1 MAGRTQLTVSGEGS
15 RDAYLIDDPEY
26 TPFKE
31 LFHKRTAFAT
41 QTVNL
46 EHLGEGT
53 PDFGQTL
60 RFKIASNTGDVL
72 TNLAFRMTLPRT
84 ARSATGWVESI
95 GHAIIERVDF
105 IMGDVVIQRLTSDE
119 LTIHSEHHVTQTKQN
134 ALAQL
139 IGKYPIRSAG
149 TRVGS
154 KSILYYL
161 GSQATT
167 ETKWIVDL
175 PFWFYMKEHLAVPLC
190 ALHKQEVFVEVKL
203 RDYAPLVVSYQ
214 NISSDPDVDNA
225 TRPTLG
231 TTPHLVDFTMD
242 AEVVFVDEFERSK
255 IQNTPVDYVIPQYQR
270 QEFTVAAGQT
280 TARLRT
286 SFINPVKELLCVIQR
301 EDLGQELQFCS
312 PLDFDNIT
320 TDAGTGYGK
329 YSATPPF
336 RGQILYEHLQSMSLT
351 FDGTPVLDTITG
363 NAMFLKA
370 VMGGIHHSKTQLI
383 RRFYSYSWALEP
395 ERDVPS
401 GAINMSFIKD
411 QLVDLVLNPNPDYSR
426 QVRLIAVSL
435 NVLRISEGYGRTLF
449 DDNR

>member
-1 MAGRTQLTVSGEGS
+1 MAGRTQLAVSGEGS

-26 TPFKE
+26 TPFRE
-31 LFHKRTAFAT
+31 VFHKRTAYAT

-46 EHLGEGT
+46 EHLGEGM

-60 RFKIASNTGDVL
+60 RFKIASNIGDLL

-84 ARSATGWVESI
+84 GRSATGWVESI
-95 GHAIIERVDF
+95 GHAIIERVDL

-134 ALAQL
+134 ALSQL

-167 ETKWIVDL
+167 ESKWIVDL

-190 ALHKQEVFVEVKL
+190 ALYKQEVFVEVKL

-225 TRPTLG
+225 TRPTLS
-231 TTPHLVDFTMD
+231 TTPHLVNFTMD
-242 AEVVFVDEFERSK
+242 AEVVFVDEFERTK
-255 IQNTPVDYVIPQYQR
+255 IQHSAVDYVIHQYQR
-270 QEFTVAAGQT
+270 QEFTVAAGVT

-286 SFINPVKELLCVIQR
+286 SFNNPVKELLCDPARGFGSGITILFTLGFRQHHDRRRDWVWEIQR
-301 EDLGQELQFCS
+301 RGWTDSVRTPQEHEFDVRRHARVGHGDRERALPQGGHGWDPSQQDPTDSTFLQ
-312 PLDFDNIT
+312 LLVGART
-320 TDAGTGYGK
+320 REG
-329 YSATPPF
+329 
-336 RGQILYEHLQSMSLT
+336 R
-351 FDGTPVLDTITG
+351 
-363 NAMFLKA
+363 A
-370 VMGGIHHSKTQLI
+370 VGG
-383 RRFYSYSWALEP
+383 
-395 ERDVPS
+395 
-401 GAINMSFIKD
+401 D
-411 QLVDLVLNPNPDYSR
+411 QH
-426 QVRLIAVSL
+426 
-435 NVLRISEGYGRTLF
+435 VLRQRPIGGSRASPEPRLLETRSSHRGVRERVA
-449 DDNR
+449 NQ

>member
-1 MAGRTQLTVSGEGS
+1 MAGRTQLAISGEGS

-26 TPFKE
+26 TPFRE
-31 LFHKRTAFAT
+31 IFHKRTAFAT

-46 EHLGEGT
+46 EHEGEGK
-53 PDFGQTL
+53 PDFGQTV
-60 RFKIASNTGDVL
+60 RFRIASNTGDLL

-84 ARSATGWVESI
+84 NRSATGYVESI
-95 GHAIIERVDF
+95 GHAIIERVDLL
-105 IMGDVVIQRLTSDE
+105 MGDVVVQRLTSDE

-167 ETKWIVDL
+167 QSKWIVDL
-175 PFWFYMKEHLAVPLC
+175 PFWFYTKEHLAVPLC
-190 ALHKQEVFVEVKL
+190 ALYKQEIFVEVKL
-203 RDYAPLVVSYQ
+203 REYAPLIVSYQ
-214 NISSDPDVDNA
+214 NISADPDVDNA
-225 TRPTLG
+225 TRPTLAS
-231 TTPHLVDFTMD
+231 PIHLVDFTLD
-242 AEVVFVDEFERSK
+242 VEVAFVDEFERAK
-255 IQNTPVDYVIPQYQR
+255 IQHAPVDYVIPQYQR
-270 QEFTVAAGQT
+270 EIFTVPAGAT

-286 SFINPVKELLCVIQR
+286 SFTNPVRELICVIQR

-320 TDAGTGYGK
+320 TNAGTGYGK
-329 YSATPPF
+329 YSAQD
-336 RGQILYEHLQSMSLT
+336 GQILYEHLKSMSLT

-363 NAMFLKA
+363 NALFLKA
-370 VMGGIHHSKTQLI
+370 VIGGIHHSKTQLI

-395 ERDVPS
+395 EKDASS
-401 GAINMSFIKD
+401 GSINMSFIKD
-411 QLVDLVLNPNPDYSR
+411 QLVDLVLHPNPDYAR
-426 QVRLIAVSL
+426 QIRMIAVST
-435 NVLRISEGYGRTLF
+435 NVLRVSEGYGRTLF

>member
-1 MAGRTQLTVSGEGS
+1 MAGRTQLAVSGEGS

-31 LFHKRTAFAT
+31 LFHKHSAFAM

-46 EHLGEGT
+46 EHVGQGK
-53 PDFGQTL
+53 PDFGQTI
-60 RFKIASNTGDVL
+60 RFRVASNTGDLL

-84 ARSATGWVESI
+84 NRSATGYVESI

-105 IMGDVVIQRLTSDE
+105 LLGDVVVQRLTSDE
-119 LTIHSEHHVTQTKQN
+119 LTIHSEHHMTQTQQN
-134 ALAQL
+134 ALSQL

-167 ETKWIVDL
+167 ESKWIVDL

-190 ALHKQEVFVEVKL
+190 ALYKQEVFVEVKL

-225 TRPTLG
+225 TRPTL
-231 TTPHLVDFTMD
+231 PSPVHLVDFTMD
-242 AEVVFVDEFERSK
+242 AEVVFVDDFERTKLQSV
-255 IQNTPVDYVIPQYQR
+255 TMDYVIPQYQR
-270 QEFTVAAGQT
+270 QIFTVAAGVT
-280 TARLRT
+280 TTRLRT
-286 SFINPVKELLCVIQR
+286 SFTNPVRELLCVIQR

-329 YSATPPF
+329 YSAED
-336 RGQILYEHLQSMSLT
+336 GQILYEHLKSMSLT
-351 FDGTPVLDTITG
+351 FDGTPVLDAITG
-363 NAMFLKA
+363 NALFLKA

-395 ERDVPS
+395 EKDTPS
-401 GAINMSFIKD
+401 GSINMSFIKD
-411 QLVDLVLNPNPDYSR
+411 QLVDLVLHPNPNYSR
-426 QVRLIAVSL
+426 QIRMIAVST
-435 NVLRISEGYGRTLF
+435 NVLRIGEGYGRTLF

>member
-1 MAGRTQLTVSGEGS
+1 MAGRTQLQFSGEGS
-15 RDAYLIDDPEY
+15 RDSYLIDDPEY

-31 LFHKRTAFAT
+31 LFHKHTAFAM

-46 EHLGEGT
+46 EHLGEGK
-53 PDFGQTL
+53 PDFGQTI
-60 RFKIASNTGDVL
+60 RFRLASNIGDVL

-84 ARSATGWVESI
+84 NRSATGYVESI

-167 ETKWIVDL
+167 ETSWIVDL

-190 ALHKQEVFVEVKL
+190 ALYKQEVFVEVKL
-203 RDYAPLVVSYQ
+203 RDYTPLVVSYQ
-214 NISSDPDVDNA
+214 NISADPDVDNA
-225 TRPTLG
+225 TRPTLSS
-231 TTPHLVDFTMD
+231 PIHLVDFTLD
-242 AEVVFVDEFERSK
+242 AEVVFVDEFERLK
-255 IQNTPVDYVIPQYQR
+255 LQHTPVDYVIHQYQR
-270 QEFTVAAGQT
+270 EIFTVAAGVT
-280 TARLRT
+280 TTRVRT
-286 SFINPVKELLCVIQR
+286 SFTNPVKELLCVIQR

-320 TDAGTGYGK
+320 TDGGTGYGK
-329 YSATPPF
+329 YTAED
-336 RGQILYEHLQSMSLT
+336 GLVLYEHLKSMSLT

-363 NAMFLKA
+363 NALFLKA
-370 VMGGIHHSKTQLI
+370 VIGGMHHSKTQLI

-395 ERDVPS
+395 EKDTPS
-401 GAINMSFIKD
+401 GAVNMSFIKD
-411 QLVDLVLNPNPDYSR
+411 QLVDLVLHPNPNYSR
-426 QVRLIAVSL
+426 QIRLIAVST
-435 NVLRISEGYGRTLF
+435 NVLRIDEGYGRTLF

>member
-1 MAGRTQLTVSGEGS
+1 MAGRTQLTVSGDGS

-31 LFHKRTAFAT
+31 IFRKRTQFAT

-46 EHLGEGT
+46 EHVGEGK
-53 PDFGQTL
+53 PDFGQTV
-60 RFKIASNTGDVL
+60 RFRIASNTGDLL

-84 ARSATGWVESI
+84 SRSATGYVESI

-105 IMGDVVIQRLTSDE
+105 IMGDTVIQRLTSDE

-167 ETKWIVDL
+167 QSKWIVDL

-190 ALHKQEVFVEVKL
+190 ALYKQEVFVEVKL
-203 RDYAPLVVSYQ
+203 RDYAPLIVSYQ
-214 NISSDPDVDNA
+214 NISADPDVDNA
-225 TRPTLG
+225 TRPTLAS
-231 TTPHLVDFTMD
+231 PVHLVDFTLD
-242 AEVVFVDEFERSK
+242 VEVAFVDEFERAK
-255 IQNTPVDYVIPQYQR
+255 IQHTAVDYVITQYQR
-270 QEFTVAAGQT
+270 EIFTVPAGAT

-286 SFINPVKELLCVIQR
+286 SFTNPVRELICVIQR

-320 TDAGTGYGK
+320 TNGATGYGK
-329 YSATPPF
+329 YSAED
-336 RGQILYEHLQSMSLT
+336 GQILYEHLKSMSLT

-363 NAMFLKA
+363 NALFLKA

-395 ERDVPS
+395 EKDTPS
-401 GAINMSFIKD
+401 GSINMSFIKD
-411 QLVDLVLNPNPDYSR
+411 QLVDLVLHPNPDYSR
-426 QVRLIAVSL
+426 QIRLIAVST

>member
-1 MAGRTQLTVSGEGS
+1 MAGRTQLSVSGEGS
-15 RDAYLIDDPEY
+15 RDSYLIDDPEY

-31 LFHKRTAFAT
+31 IFHKHTTFAT

-46 EHLGEGT
+46 EHIGQGK
-53 PDFGQTL
+53 PDFGQTV
-60 RFKIASNTGDVL
+60 RFRVPSNTGDVL

-84 ARSATGWVESI
+84 GRSATGWIESI

-119 LTIHSEHHVTQTKQN
+119 LTIHSEHHITQTKQN
-134 ALAQL
+134 ALAKL

-167 ETKWIVDL
+167 ESKWIVDIT
-175 PFWFYMKEHLAVPLC
+175 FWFYMKEHLAVPLC
-190 ALHKQEVFVEVKL
+190 ALYKQEVFVEVKL

-214 NISSDPDVDNA
+214 NISHDPDVDNA
-225 TRPTLG
+225 TRPTLS
-231 TTPHLVDFTMD
+231 TTPHLVNFTMD
-242 AEVVFVDEFERSK
+242 AEVVFVDEYERTK
-255 IQNTPVDYVIPQYQR
+255 IQNTSVDYVIPQYQR
-270 QEFTVAAGQT
+270 EIFTVAAGVT

-286 SFINPVKELLCVIQR
+286 SFTNPVRELLCVIQR

-329 YSATPPF
+329 YSAED
-336 RGQILYEHLQSMSLT
+336 GQILYEHLKSMSLT
-351 FDGTPVLDTITG
+351 FDGTSVLDTVTG
-363 NAMFLKA
+363 NALFLKA

-395 ERDVPS
+395 EKDTPS
-401 GAINMSFIKD
+401 GSINMSFIKD
-411 QLVDLVLNPNPDYSR
+411 QLVDLVLHPNPDYSR
-426 QVRLIAVSL
+426 QIRLIAVST
-435 NVLRISEGYGRTLF
+435 NVLRIGEGYGRTLF

>member
-31 LFHKRTAFAT
+31 LFRKRTAFAT

-46 EHLGEGT
+46 KHVGEGT

-60 RFKIASNTGDVL
+60 RFRLASNTGDLL

-84 ARSATGWVESI
+84 NRSATGWVESI
-95 GHAIIERVDF
+95 GHAIIEYVDF

-119 LTIHSEHHVTQTKQN
+119 LTIHSEHHVTQTHQN
-134 ALAQL
+134 ALSQL

-167 ETKWIVDL
+167 QSKWIVDI

-190 ALHKQEVFVEVKL
+190 ALYRQEVFVEVKL

-214 NISSDPDVDNA
+214 NISADPDVDNA
-225 TRPTLG
+225 TRPTLS

-242 AEVVFVDEFERSK
+242 ADVIFVDEFERMK
-255 IQNTPVDYVIPQYQR
+255 IQHTAVDYVIHQYQR
-270 QEFTVAAGQT
+270 QIFTVAAGVT
-280 TARLRT
+280 TARFRT
-286 SFINPVKELLCVIQR
+286 SFTNPVKELLCVIQR

-320 TDAGTGYGK
+320 TNAGTGYGK
-329 YSATPPF
+329 YSAD
-336 RGQILYEHLQSMSLT
+336 GQILYEHLKSMSLT

-363 NAMFLKA
+363 DALFLKA

-395 ERDVPS
+395 EKDTPS

-411 QLVDLVLNPNPDYSR
+411 QLVDLVLHPNPNYAR
-426 QVRLIAVSL
+426 QIRFIAVSM
-435 NVLRISEGYGRTLF
+435 NVLRIADGYGRTLF